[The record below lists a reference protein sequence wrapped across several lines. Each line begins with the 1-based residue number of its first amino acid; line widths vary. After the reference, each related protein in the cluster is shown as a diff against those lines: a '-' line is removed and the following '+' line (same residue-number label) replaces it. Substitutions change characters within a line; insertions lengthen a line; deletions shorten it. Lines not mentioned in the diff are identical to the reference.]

1 MGSRD
6 QQLRAMSYLQSHMST
21 VERGALGTFASIG
34 SAAVS
39 MVSQLEL
46 YLRVAGLC
54 VGLAVGIVTLI
65 SVLHDLRKKQQKE
78 K

>member
-1 MGSRD
+1 
-6 QQLRAMSYLQSHMST
+6 MSLLHSHMST

-39 MVSQLEL
+39 LVSQLEV
-46 YLRVAGLC
+46 YLRVAGLII
-54 VGLAVGIVTLI
+54 GLAVGVVTLI
-65 SVLHDLRKKQQKE
+65 SVLHDLRRKQKAN

>member
-1 MGSRD
+1 
-6 QQLRAMSYLQSHMST
+6 MSYLQQHLTT
-21 VERGALGTFASIG
+21 VERGALGTFASLG

-39 MVSQLEL
+39 MVGHLEL

-54 VGLAVGIVTLI
+54 VGLAVGVVTLI
-65 SVLHDLRKKQQKE
+65 SVLHDLRKKQQQKN

>member
-1 MGSRD
+1 
-6 QQLRAMSYLQSHMST
+6 MSLLHSHMST

-39 MVSQLEL
+39 LVSQLEV
-46 YLRVAGLC
+46 YLRVAGLL
-54 VGLAVGIVTLI
+54 VGLAVGVVTLI
-65 SVLHDLRKKQQKE
+65 SVLHDLRRKQQKE

>member
-1 MGSRD
+1 
-6 QQLRAMSYLQSHMST
+6 MSYMQQHFTT
-21 VERGALGTFASIG
+21 VERGALGTFASLG

-39 MVSQLEL
+39 MVSHLEV

-54 VGLAVGIVTLI
+54 VGLAVGVVTLI
-65 SVLHDLRKKQQKE
+65 SVLHDLRKKQKAN

>member
-1 MGSRD
+1 
-6 QQLRAMSYLQSHMST
+6 MSLLHNHLST

-39 MVSQLEL
+39 LVSQLEV
-46 YLRVAGLC
+46 YLRVAGLM

-65 SVLHDLRKKQQKE
+65 SVLHDLRKKQKT

>member
-1 MGSRD
+1 
-6 QQLRAMSYLQSHMST
+6 MSYMQTHFST

-39 MVSQLEL
+39 MVSHLEV

-54 VGLAVGIVTLI
+54 VGLAVGVVTLI
-65 SVLHDLRKKQQKE
+65 SVLHDLRNKQKLTKQTKE
-78 K
+78 

>member
-1 MGSRD
+1 
-6 QQLRAMSYLQSHMST
+6 MST

-39 MVSQLEL
+39 LVSQLEV
-46 YLRVAGLC
+46 YLRVAGL
-54 VGLAVGIVTLI
+54 VIGLAVGVVTLI
-65 SVLHDLRKKQQKE
+65 SVLHDLRRKQKE